1 MWECLSDSVR
11 AIIEVMPRNAVRL
24 VDRKMASD
32 LNYVTHSYF
41 LSLAYKEKVAIRVI
55 DARLS
60 DVWCFFFIAMTY
72 SRLKRLRVEAYFN
85 RIISEG
91 ISASRLTDNVQFHE
105 AHEPSLL
112 RGEE

>member
-11 AIIEVMPRNAVRL
+11 VIIEVMPRNAVQL

-60 DVWCFFFIAMTY
+60 DVWCFFVIAMTY

-85 RIISEG
+85 RIFSEG

>member
-1 MWECLSDSVR
+1 MFGV
-11 AIIEVMPRNAVRL
+11 
-24 VDRKMASD
+24 
-32 LNYVTHSYF
+32 F
-41 LSLAYKEKVAIRVI
+41 LYSHDIFKAQALKLIRVEI
-55 DARLS
+55 
-60 DVWCFFFIAMTY
+60 
-72 SRLKRLRVEAYFN
+72 YFN